1 MKAGVFIIAAA
12 LTGAPVGGALAQETG
27 QPGQQQVQPRDDRQP
42 GDRSAAARPDQ
53 QRTGMVASDAITGID
68 VRDHQGENIGDIDR
82 LIINRETGDIA
93 HVIVATGGFL
103 GIGRDHIQ
111 LSWDQVELVRDDGEI
126 VARVNRA
133 AVDAAPEVDRDRFDA
148 AWERDRIGTR
158 VGTTGTARDA
168 DRDRDTVGR
177 AGRDRETT
185 GAPRPGARDTAQPR
199 DTAQQ
204 PGVADAS
211 FIAED
216 RLTGTQVQDA
226 QRNDIGRVER
236 LMIDPQDGRVGYM
249 VVGTGGFLGVG
260 RDHMLVPFEHAQVS
274 MIDRNLVVTL
284 DQRVIDEAPRVWTD
298 DRDRV
303 LDRDRGVTDRD
314 RGTTDRR

>member
-1 MKAGVFIIAAA
+1 
-12 LTGAPVGGALAQETG
+12 
-27 QPGQQQVQPRDDRQP
+27 
-42 GDRSAAARPDQ
+42 
-53 QRTGMVASDAITGID
+53 MVASDAITGID
-68 VRDHQGENIGDIDR
+68 VRDRQGENIGDIDR
-82 LIINRETGDIA
+82 LIINRQTGDIA
-93 HVIVATGGFL
+93 YVIVATGGFL

-148 AWERDRIGTR
+148 AWERDRIGTG

-168 DRDRDTVGR
+168 DRDRDTTVGT
-177 AGRDRETT
+177 AGRDRETGAGAT
-185 GAPRPGARDTAQPR
+185 GATRPGARDTAR
-199 DTAQQ
+199 Q
-204 PGVADAS
+204 PGVADAD

-236 LMIDPQDGRVGYM
+236 LMIDPQDGRVGFM

-274 MIDRNLVVTL
+274 MIDRDLVVTL

-314 RGTTDRR
+314 RGTPDRR